1 MTKPKLKSED
11 PPRCAANWIKLL
23 SFESFDYQHI
33 NQHPVLHVLASIDVS
48 FHHVTG
54 VAHLERQHG
63 SPSGKLNEVRMH
75 LVQAVAVQKAHQ
87 SHQILALDSSK
98 LASVPWSSYAQVFS
112 EVYNSETVEN
122 SDMNDDMM

>member
-1 MTKPKLKSED
+1 M
-11 PPRCAANWIKLL
+11 
-23 SFESFDYQHI
+23 SFDYQHI